1 MEFMILNRGQVLT
14 IAKDITEPH
23 VALSVREPNRPQA
36 AYPANDSRI
45 AVRRFV
51 FTDED
56 CAATAE
62 RNGQTHLLMTDE
74 QAEDLVKFVHE
85 FKDSIALVVCQ
96 CDGGLSR
103 SAGMAA
109 ALSVIYN
116 GPGSDSHIFTK
127 KIPNRYVYRKILE
140 ANERLYGE

>member
-14 IAKDITEPH
+14 IAKDILEPH
-23 VALSVREPNRPQA
+23 VVLSVREPNRPKA
-36 AYPANDSRI
+36 DYPINDTRI
-45 AVRRFV
+45 AVRHFV

-56 CAATAE
+56 SEETAKKL
-62 RNGQTHLLMTDE
+62 GQTHLLMTDE
-74 QAEDLVKFVHE
+74 QAEDLVKFVKE
-85 FKDSIALVVCQ
+85 FEGHITLIVCQ

-116 GPGSDSHIFTK
+116 GPGSDSHIFNK

-140 ANERLYGE
+140 AHARLYGQ

>member
-1 MEFMILNRGQVLT
+1 MEFLILNRGQVLT
-14 IAKDITEPH
+14 IAKDIVEPH
-23 VALSVREPNRPQA
+23 VVLSVREPNKPQA
-36 AYPANDSRI
+36 AYPDNDSRI

-56 CAATAE
+56 CEATAQ

-74 QAEDLVKFVHE
+74 QAEHLLKFV
-85 FKDSIALVVCQ
+85 KDFDQHITLIVCQ

-116 GPGSDSHIFTK
+116 GPGSDSHIFTR

-140 ANERLYGE
+140 AHARLYGE